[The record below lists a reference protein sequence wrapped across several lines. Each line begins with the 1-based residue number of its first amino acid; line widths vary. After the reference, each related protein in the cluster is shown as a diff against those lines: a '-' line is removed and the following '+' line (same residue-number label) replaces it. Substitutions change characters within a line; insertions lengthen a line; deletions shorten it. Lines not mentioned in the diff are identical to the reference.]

1 MSPVRRVD
9 VDATSGRCIAPP
21 EGRALASDNEAVNFA
36 VLDHGEF
43 QIKLKRCACD
53 RLPVGIAHG
62 NDERGLARL
71 VHDAPR
77 SKLKKGAPRHWSEYA
92 FDPRAQAERRSRY
105 TMPLALLF
113 DI

>member
-1 MSPVRRVD
+1 
-9 VDATSGRCIAPP
+9 
-21 EGRALASDNEAVNFA
+21 
-36 VLDHGEF
+36 
-43 QIKLKRCACD
+43 
-53 RLPVGIAHG
+53 
-62 NDERGLARL
+62 L